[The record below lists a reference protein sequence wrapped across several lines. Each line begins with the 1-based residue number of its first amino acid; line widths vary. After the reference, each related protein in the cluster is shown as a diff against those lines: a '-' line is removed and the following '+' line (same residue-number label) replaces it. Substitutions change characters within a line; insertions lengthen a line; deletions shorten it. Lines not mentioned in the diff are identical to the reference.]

1 MQLSIVSYLD
11 PQATATIRKLQR
23 ELSELTGSVASLQS
37 WEPHITVGDG
47 IEIAASVSNEVITQ
61 LEVITHHL
69 TPFDVRLQGF
79 SNKQNR
85 YGGKGELTT
94 PYALLMDVVVSQ
106 DLKDM
111 VTKIQNE
118 VTNKWEKW
126 YLKPQPYAPHVTL
139 AFRDLGKE
147 GFEKGLAFLSQYE
160 LTLETTINHI
170 ALVEKQPDKDVEFHR
185 ILFGE
190 SK

>member
-1 MQLSIVSYLD
+1 
-11 PQATATIRKLQR
+11 
-23 ELSELTGSVASLQS
+23 
-37 WEPHITVGDG
+37 
-47 IEIAASVSNEVITQ
+47 
-61 LEVITHHL
+61 
-69 TPFDVRLQGF
+69 
-79 SNKQNR
+79 
-85 YGGKGELTT
+85 
-94 PYALLMDVVVSQ
+94 MDVVVSQ